1 MKKEQLEHKGIEEMK
16 VNREQKFDFYRR
28 AALVCRSIPYGKA
41 ATYGQIALLC
51 GKPKNARQ
59 VGYAL
64 RTGRLGEEIPAHRIV
79 NARGVLSGA
88 ASFETA
94 DMQKIL
100 LEAEGVR
107 VEYTEEGWRVN
118 LKSDGWHNTMEEAIR
133 FRDEFEKQ
141 GI

>member
-100 LEAEGVR
+100 LEAEGVH

>member
-118 LKSDGWHNTMEEAIR
+118 LKRDGWHNTMEEAIR

>member
-100 LEAEGVR
+100 LEAEGVH

-118 LKSDGWHNTMEEAIR
+118 LKRDGWHNTMEEAIR

>member
-1 MKKEQLEHKGIEEMK
+1 MKK
-16 VNREQKFDFYRR
+16 VFDFYRR

-51 GKPKNARQ
+51 GKPKKARQ

-64 RTGRLGEEIPAHRIV
+64 NRGRLGEGIPAHRIV
-79 NARGVLSGA
+79 NARGILSGA

-94 DMQKIL
+94 DMRRML
-100 LEAEGVR
+100 LEAEGIR
-107 VEYTEEGWRVN
+107 VEDTKDGWRVD
-118 LKSDGWHNTMEEAIR
+118 LRRDGWHNTMDEALR
-133 FRDEFEKQ
+133 LREQFEKL